1 MSREEVYKSYI
12 HLDGLAI
19 GGRLRGERQRLGLTQ
34 EQIAR
39 QVGLKSKSA
48 IKNYE
53 KGQIPGPE
61 ILSRLAT
68 LFGRSVDWLLSGSE
82 PGELTSRVAEPLGLY
97 SRLGRTDRKIVREVE
112 ELLREADPH
121 IKQHLRHQVA
131 LLKRAGKS
139 RAKKASAE
147 D

>member
-34 EQIAR
+34 EQVAR

-61 ILSRLAT
+61 ILTRLAE
-68 LFGRSVDWLLSGSE
+68 LFGRCIDWLLTCRDSCKPVTSSSVQE
-82 PGELTSRVAEPLGLY
+82 PPALY
-97 SRLGRTDRKIVREVE
+97 AGRSRTDRKILKEVND
-112 ELLREADPH
+112 LLQQAD
-121 IKQHLRHQVA
+121 QTVNAHLRRQVA
-131 LLKRAGKS
+131 LLKRAVKNP
-139 RAKKASAE
+139 K
-147 D
+147 

>member
-1 MSREEVYKSYI
+1 MSRGKVYKSYT

-19 GGRLRGERQRLGLTQ
+19 GSTLRSERQKLGLTQ
-34 EQIAR
+34 EEVAQY
-39 QVGLKSKSA
+39 VGLKSKSA

-61 ILSRLAT
+61 ILCRLAA
-68 LFGRSVDWLLSGSE
+68 LFGRSVDWLLSGSKTVE
-82 PGELTSRVAEPLGLY
+82 PASRVAEPVGLY
-97 SRLGRTDRKIVREVE
+97 SRLGRADRKIVREVE

-121 IKQHLRHQVA
+121 IKQHLRHQIA